1 MALGGG
7 TWITQNKKLPG
18 TYINFVSAKR
28 ASSALGERGYVA
40 MPFEL
45 NWGKEGEVITLTN
58 DELEKNSL
66 SILGYDYSDDNLKNI
81 REIFLNA
88 KVLYA
93 YRLGAGTKAQNK
105 YATAKYAGT
114 RGNDLKT
121 VVTALTDGETTTG
134 YNVKTLLGTV
144 VVDEQNVDGATAT
157 TSALTNNDFVD
168 FKSAVSLEAET
179 VSMTSGANATVTTA
193 DYSTFLNK
201 IESYSFNALG
211 CASTTAAVKSLFV
224 VFTKRMRDEMGVK
237 FQCVLHKYE
246 QANYEGVVS
255 VENNTASELVY
266 WTTGAVA
273 GCEINKSNTNK
284 KYDGE
289 YSVNVDYTQ
298 AQLEQAIDAGKF
310 IFHKVGDEVRVLED
324 INTLVTTTDE
334 KGVDFKSNQTI
345 HILDQIANDI
355 AALFNTKY
363 LGSIP
368 NDESGRVS
376 LWNDIVSHHN
386 QLQTIRAIENFAA
399 ADVTVEAGE
408 NKKSVVVFDKI
419 TPVNCMEQLY
429 MQCVVA

>member
-28 ASSALGERGYVA
+28 ANSALGERGYVA

-93 YRLGAGTKAQNK
+93 YRLGTGTKAQNK
-105 YATAKYAGT
+105 YATAKYAGA

-121 VVTALTDGETTTG
+121 VVTALTDGSTTTG
-134 YNVKTLLGTV
+134 YSVKTLLGTV
-144 VVDEQNVDGATAT
+144 VVDEQNVEGATAT

-179 VSMTSGANATVTTA
+179 VSLAGGANATVTTA

-246 QANYEGVVS
+246 QADYEGVIS
-255 VENNTASELVY
+255 VENNSTSELVY

-298 AQLEQAIDAGKF
+298 TQLEQAIDAGKF

-334 KGVDFKSNQTI
+334 KGDDFKSNQTI